1 MRTSLILAAAALPLL
16 AAACDSN
23 TAPARE
29 PDATLSNAEDG
40 APVVPADKA
49 VESAKIATTDP
60 AAMSRAEVDKVLP
73 AGPGCGFALTSG
85 TDPVLVVRAP
95 NAGGVTAR
103 GVMKIHGRLIEL
115 TSEEA
120 GGYASLIDGVALN
133 AGGVTV
139 QVAPLEET
147 PPSEATETRQAD
159 MTLTLEQGLNA
170 GFRGYYTCEGQGTDG

>member
-1 MRTSLILAAAALPLL
+1 MRRRLSGTSPRRT
-16 AAACDSN
+16 CS
-23 TAPARE
+23 
-29 PDATLSNAEDG
+29 
-40 APVVPADKA
+40 
-49 VESAKIATTDP
+49 TTDWEVGP
-60 AAMSRAEVDKVLP
+60 SKRRPGRNSQDTIGRDLYGELARAVRRAGMRMGIFYEMEDYAGNCP
-73 AGPGCGFALTSG
+73 MPGPGCGFALTSG

-103 GVMKIHGRLIEL
+103 GAMKIHGRLIEL
-115 TSEEA
+115 TAEEA
-120 GGYASLIDGVALN
+120 GGYASLIDGATLS

-170 GFRGYYTCEGQGTDG
+170 GFRGYYTCEAQGPGGT

>member
-1 MRTSLILAAAALPLL
+1 MKTSLILAAALPLL
-16 AAACDSN
+16 AGACDRN
-23 TAPARE
+23 TAPSRE
-29 PDATLSNAEDG
+29 PDAALSNAEDG
-40 APVVPADKA
+40 APVVPAYQA

-60 AAMSRAEVDKVLP
+60 AAMSRAEIDKVLP

-95 NAGGVTAR
+95 
-103 GVMKIHGRLIEL
+103 
-115 TSEEA
+115 
-120 GGYASLIDGVALN
+120 N

-170 GFRGYYTCEGQGTDG
+170 GFRGYYTCEAQGPGGT